1 MAKDVEGEV
10 VSGLVHLSSCSGST
24 VVSGYWFV
32 CRGIAAVRGVGPSAE
47 VEQYWGKVAPFGKTV
62 QQGGCFCIG
71 SVVLRGVG
79 PDLEAVQY

>member
-1 MAKDVEGEV
+1 M
-10 VSGLVHLSSCSGST
+10 
-24 VVSGYWFV
+24 
-32 CRGIAAVRGVGPSAE
+32 RGVGPSAE

-79 PDLEAVQY
+79 PDLEAVQH